1 MAYCALSVGPLNKD
15 MSTMIAHLHCSG
27 HFHKLKSGSDPIA
40 NMPRVQLMAM
50 GMRREKGDTARKF
63 PFMVHDLKLLKS
75 VLGLTTADHLTAWCV
90 ALLGW
95 FFMLR
100 MSEILV
106 SGNKNQSD
114 DRRPLHMKD
123 IESLSLWESTH
134 WGIMWAK

>member
-1 MAYCALSVGPLNKD
+1 
-15 MSTMIAHLHCSG
+15 
-27 HFHKLKSGSDPIA
+27 
-40 NMPRVQLMAM
+40 
-50 GMRREKGDTARKF
+50 MRREEGGAARKL
-63 PFMVHDLKLLKS
+63 PFMSHDLKMLKS
-75 VLGLTTADHLTAWCV
+75 VLGLTTAGHLTVWCV
-90 ALLGW
+90 TLQGW

-106 SGNKNQSD
+106 SGIKNQSD